1 VSGNTVSVPID
12 VLQRALR
19 RARHEFV
26 RLAVLTDEDPGD
38 GFETWPEFERLAE
51 YLDEGPGAA

>member
-1 VSGNTVSVPID
+1 MSGNTVSVPID

-51 YLDEGPGAA
+51 YLDA